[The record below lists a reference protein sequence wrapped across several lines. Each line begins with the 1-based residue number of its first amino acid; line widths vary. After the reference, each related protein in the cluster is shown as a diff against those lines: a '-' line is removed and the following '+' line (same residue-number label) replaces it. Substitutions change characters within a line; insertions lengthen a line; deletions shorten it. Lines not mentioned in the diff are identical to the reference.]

1 MTPPQHAD
9 RPAWDRAAAVLLSA
23 LAAFAALGSFAFSW
37 FFVMAT
43 DSCGPD
49 NCHESRLWMAY
60 ALTWG
65 GIAVAIIAA
74 IVGMVRA
81 AQRGTMLW
89 IWPALA
95 VVLIGLTWAGGASL
109 ATSVAR

>member
-1 MTPPQHAD
+1 M
-9 RPAWDRAAAVLLSA
+9 SA
-23 LAAFAALGSFAFSW
+23 LAAVAGLGSFAFSW

-65 GIAVAIIAA
+65 GIAAAGILAIT
-74 IVGMVRA
+74 GMVRA
-81 AQRGTMLW
+81 ARRGTALW
-89 IWPALA
+89 IWPACA
-95 VVLIGLTWAGGASL
+95 VVLIGLSWAAGAAL

>member
-1 MTPPQHAD
+1 MGSPQRSD
-9 RPAWDRAAAVLLSA
+9 RPAWDRAVAVLMTA
-23 LAAFAALGSFAFSW
+23 LAGVAGLGSFAFSW

-65 GIAVAIIAA
+65 GIAAAVILA

-81 AQRGTMLW
+81 ARDGTALW
-89 IWPALA
+89 IWPTLA
-95 VVLIGLTWAGGASL
+95 VVLIGLTWAAGAAL